1 MNEKWATK
9 NTGDT
14 PGLTEV
20 NGLFHKCTARFIEEI
35 KPKQVHDNFSILIAT
50 NDDQDLNQKS
60 K

>member
-1 MNEKWATK
+1 MK
-9 NTGDT
+9 NGQLKILET
-14 PGLTEV
+14 PKGLTEV

-35 KPKQVHDNFSILIAT
+35 KPKLVRDNFSILIAT